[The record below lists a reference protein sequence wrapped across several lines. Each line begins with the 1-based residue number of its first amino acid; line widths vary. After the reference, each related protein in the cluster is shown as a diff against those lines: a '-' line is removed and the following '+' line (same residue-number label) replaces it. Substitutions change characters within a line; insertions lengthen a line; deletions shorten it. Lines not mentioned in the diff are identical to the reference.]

1 MALQVAGKTALVTG
15 GGSGICLEFTKL
27 LLASSCNVVIADLAL
42 VPEAEA
48 LIKQNSTPNDSVQ
61 GSSNFKEARVV
72 FQKTDVTDWKQL
84 DDAFSRALGEFG
96 GLDIDWSSFW
106 HPAIN
111 TSTTSPSTYAT
122 LETNVTHPIRCTQLA
137 LEIFKRQGHGVV
149 LLITSIA
156 AQMALLPIPLY
167 SASKAAIS
175 SFTRSLGPL
184 EQHSN
189 VRVVAVAPAIVKTP
203 IWTATRAAW
212 VDEEKGDA
220 WIMPQRVAEV
230 MLAVVQE
237 AEFGGG
243 TVLEIGLET
252 TRRVEGRNDPGPGAN
267 GGSRGYGL
275 SGIMEGFARTFA
287 LVDRNFGM

>member
-61 GSSNFKEARVV
+61 GSRNFKEARVV
-72 FQKTDVTDWKQL
+72 FQKTDVTDWKEL
-84 DDAFSRALGEFG
+84 YDAFSRALGEFG

-106 HPAIN
+106 QPAIN
-111 TSTTSPSTYAT
+111 KSTTSPYTYAT
-122 LETNVTHPIRCTQLA
+122 LETNLTHPIRCTQLA
-137 LEIFKRQGHGVV
+137 LDIFKRQGHGVV

-156 AQMALLPIPLY
+156 AQMALLPVPLY

-203 IWTATRAAW
+203 IWSATRAAW
-212 VDEEKGDA
+212 VDEEKGDE

-237 AEFGGG
+237 AEFVGG

-252 TRRVEGRNDPGPGAN
+252 TRRVEGMNDPGPDVN
-267 GGSRGYGL
+267 GESRGYGL
-275 SGIMEGFARTFA
+275 SRIMEGFAGTFA